1 MFDAFFIEY
10 KYLLATLL
18 SVILGFLI
26 GLERKTS
33 AKEAGVRTHTIVCF
47 GACLLMVISKYG
59 FEGANVDVSRVAS
72 QIVSGIGF
80 IGAGIIVYRKN
91 AIHGL
96 TTAAGIWA
104 TAWIGMACGAG
115 LYFVAI
121 GGTVIMICVQCVL
134 HINCKLFS
142 LKHTYRIN
150 ISFIQTENEDE
161 KVKELF
167 GVAVFNK
174 VNVNRGEKT
183 IYNASILT
191 YNEISSTDINE
202 IMNNND
208 YIIAVE
214 ICDD

>member
-1 MFDAFFIEY
+1 M
-10 KYLLATLL
+10 
-18 SVILGFLI
+18 
-26 GLERKTS
+26 
-33 AKEAGVRTHTIVCF
+33 
-47 GACLLMVISKYG
+47 
-59 FEGANVDVSRVAS
+59 
-72 QIVSGIGF
+72 
-80 IGAGIIVYRKN
+80 
-91 AIHGL
+91 

-104 TAWIGMACGAG
+104 TAGIGMACGAG

-183 IYNASILT
+183 IYNASILLFNLKKKEKR
-191 YNEISSTDINE
+191 YENCKRQIFGSRRGLRGIST
-202 IMNNND
+202 
-208 YIIAVE
+208 
-214 ICDD
+214 